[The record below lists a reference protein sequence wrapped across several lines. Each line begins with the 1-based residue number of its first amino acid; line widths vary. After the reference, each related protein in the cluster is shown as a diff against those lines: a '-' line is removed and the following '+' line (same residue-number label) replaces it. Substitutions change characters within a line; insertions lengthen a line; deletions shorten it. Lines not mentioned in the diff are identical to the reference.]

1 MRRLHSSL
9 TRGTRSTAEDGGS
22 PPPRRHYER
31 GHPLPSNHNPQPKDA
46 IPYRNQHLGLPSQRR
61 HMEFA
66 SGCSPQ
72 RRMTYSNFRPSDS
85 QSQTCPSS
93 PRQRSTYTSPS
104 RWGESRSLSCRRGSR
119 SRSRA
124 DSHVTSHQQSG
135 RCSPTDRHGSTA
147 LSTQSGQLNSS
158 GRRTRK
164 GSPCPSS
171 QRHSLDSEKLYNN
184 LTSIA
189 GSQRQSYSTETD
201 VYYNG
206 HGHGNG
212 SANGS
217 HSGYSSRHSK
227 RNSVQNSGS
236 SSPCRRRDSGAH
248 ASDRAANYTGRGSM
262 DSRKTYP
269 RSPPETHS
277 KLNPDQSD
285 SSHGSTHSR
294 LSSASPHYSQSP
306 SPHRSSSKQQ
316 TLCDLPA
323 APREALSAGMNS
335 SDRSRSTIRRGLEA
349 LILSS
354 SDETRHPD
362 RSTSPPMTF
371 EDYVII
377 ADIPR
382 TTLYIEEGESRGM
395 VRRRPQSQ
403 SPQRGYQHQPSRY
416 TEEQRQAFTSYTADE
431 GPIFD
436 AQCTHITVRKMS
448 VSIGYS

>member
-9 TRGTRSTAEDGGS
+9 TRGRSTAEDGGS
-22 PPPRRHYER
+22 PPPHRHYER
-31 GHPLPSNHNPQPKDA
+31 GHPLPSNHYSQPKDA

-61 HMEFA
+61 HMDLT

-119 SRSRA
+119 SRSQA
-124 DSHVTSHQQSG
+124 DSQVTSHHQSG
-135 RCSPTDRHGSTA
+135 KCSPTDRRDSAVLPTKSQRRG
-147 LSTQSGQLNSS
+147 SS
-158 GRRTRK
+158 GRRTQT
-164 GSPCPSS
+164 GSPCQSS

-189 GSQRQSYSTETD
+189 TSAGSQQNTWQSHSSEVDGYH
-201 VYYNG
+201 NG
-206 HGHGNG
+206 HFNGTNGHN
-212 SANGS
+212 
-217 HSGYSSRHSK
+217 SGYSSRHSK
-227 RNSVQNSGS
+227 RNSVQNSGT
-236 SSPCRRRDSGAH
+236 SSPRRRRDSGAV
-248 ASDRAANYTGRGSM
+248 DRTAIYTSHGS

-269 RSPPETHS
+269 QSTSDTHS

-285 SSHGSTHSR
+285 SSHGSTHSL

-306 SPHRSSSKQQ
+306 SPNRSSSKQQ
-316 TLCDLPA
+316 ALCDVPPTA
-323 APREALSAGMNS
+323 REAANAEKTHT
-335 SDRSRSTIRRGLEA
+335 DRSRSTIRRGLEA

-354 SDETRHPD
+354 SEETRRPD

-371 EDYVII
+371 EDYIII

-382 TTLYIEEGESRGM
+382 TTLYIEEGESGGM
-395 VRRRPQSQ
+395 ARRRPQSQ
-403 SPQRGYQHQPSRY
+403 SPQRGHQSQPSRC
-416 TEEQRQAFTSYTADE
+416 A
-431 GPIFD
+431 
-436 AQCTHITVRKMS
+436 
-448 VSIGYS
+448 